1 MANLSE
7 SERASITDIIRVLR
21 VSSAGKFISA
31 TEVERLT
38 RIFRDK
44 GPFVCGCGQS
54 NSGASSGA
62 TPSFQAGMREE
73 PFVTLLTILLAA
85 DAGTL

>member
-1 MANLSE
+1 MANLTIA
-7 SERASITDIIRVLR
+7 ERSTITDIIHALR
-21 VSSAGKFISA
+21 VGSAGKFLDA
-31 TEVERLT
+31 TSVERLT

-44 GPFVCGCGQS
+44 AGFVCGCGQS

-62 TPSFQAGMREE
+62 TPNFQAGMREE
-73 PFVTLLTILLAA
+73 PWVTVLTVLLAA